1 MPPGPMGQ
9 EFWPEYNFGIFAW
22 KLVDSIFR
30 SPWNKWKNL
39 LWRKKKKTVKFCS
52 KMPLGPTSQE
62 SQPKYNFGVFA
73 RKLVDRIFRG
83 QRNKWKNL
91 F

>member
-1 MPPGPMGQ
+1 MPLGPTGQ
-9 EFWPEYNFGIFAW
+9 EFWPKYNFDGFAQ

-39 LWRKKKKTVKFCS
+39 LWRKKKTVKFCS
-52 KMPLGPTSQE
+52 KMPLGPTGQE

-91 F
+91 L